1 MFALTRQDA
10 QASNAVVT
18 GILSIDSQDA
28 RVLFD
33 SGATHSF
40 ISPFFRDNRPHRC
53 SRTPSLPIFGK
64 REKKSF

>member
-1 MFALTRQDA
+1 MSRGSGARGQGQTSGGQARVFTLTRQDA

-40 ISPFFRDNRPHRC
+40 NLPSPIRWHV
-53 SRTPSLPIFGK
+53 K
-64 REKKSF
+64 